1 MSCKE
6 YREILHSYANNELGE
21 IQQAA
26 ISEHLDSC
34 AACNNELTEIKKLKQ
49 MLRTLTPE
57 GFQLDELKG
66 NIMSVIRANKKKIAT
81 YDIKVLTRLGTSM
94 VACGIIALVLNFTSL
109 GAGLTQYTAYISPG
123 FESTGEK
130 INQPMAFINERLINM
145 SDGIVNL
152 DGIMFRLGQ
161 KIKGGM

>member
-6 YREILHSYANNELGE
+6 YREILHSYANNELDE

-26 ISEHLDSC
+26 ISEHLESC
-34 AACNNELTEIKKLKQ
+34 AACSNELTEIKRLKQ
-49 MLRTLTPE
+49 MLRALTPE
-57 GFQLDELKG
+57 AFQLEELKG
-66 NIMSVIRANKKKIAT
+66 NIMSVIRANKKKVAA

-109 GAGLTQYTAYISPG
+109 GAGLTQYAAYISPG
-123 FESTGEK
+123 LGSTSEK
-130 INQPMAFINERLINM
+130 INQPMTFINERLVNM

-152 DGIMFRLGQ
+152 DGMMFRLGQ